1 MNIKKEV
8 SVSKVA
14 EIVIRELNLI
24 NIDVV
29 EHAQELMIM
38 IKKIPIPL
46 AGVML
51 GFATLTYFKVTQN
64 LFD

>member
-29 EHAQELMIM
+29 EQKNTNSSSRSYAWIC
-38 IKKIPIPL
+38 
-46 AGVML
+46 
-51 GFATLTYFKVTQN
+51 YFR
-64 LFD
+64 

>member
-24 NIDVV
+24 NKCI
-29 EHAQELMIM
+29 EENTAKSCL
-38 IKKIPIPL
+38 
-46 AGVML
+46 
-51 GFATLTYFKVTQN
+51 
-64 LFD
+64 

>member
-1 MNIKKEV
+1 MHKFIFLEVKYEYKKEV

-29 EHAQELMIM
+29 EHA
-38 IKKIPIPL
+38 
-46 AGVML
+46 
-51 GFATLTYFKVTQN
+51 
-64 LFD
+64 

>member
-8 SVSKVA
+8 SVSKVS

-29 EHAQELMIM
+29 EHA
-38 IKKIPIPL
+38 
-46 AGVML
+46 
-51 GFATLTYFKVTQN
+51 
-64 LFD
+64 